1 MILNQSFFSVVL
13 GYPGLTVVGELDSD
27 DAKYP
32 CFLLLMFLPLPL
44 TICLFLVL
52 AGLTVSNCGLY
63 ILQACVPV
71 LLGDQFSLGGIWV
84 WRDVA
89 QGQI

>member
-44 TICLFLVL
+44 DIWLSLAL
-52 AGLTVSNCGLY
+52 AGLTVSDCDLSL
-63 ILQACVPV
+63 LQACVSV
-71 LLGDQFSLGGIWV
+71 LLGDQVSLRGIWV
-84 WRDVA
+84 
-89 QGQI
+89 